1 MFVKT
6 AARLT
11 LLFIS
16 LTPVLLSAQ
25 TVVTGKVTESATGTP
40 IPFANVIFTGT
51 QDGAI
56 TDFEGNFTAKTNAP
70 VDSIEVRY
78 IGFIK
83 RIKPVMRGSSQTI
96 NFQLDEDVQTLG
108 EVVVYA
114 GENPA
119 WPIMRKVIEHK
130 KANDKRSLSAYDY
143 ESYTKVEFDVDNISD
158 FIQKWK
164 LVKKVQGV
172 LDSIQT
178 IAGEDGKPV
187 LPIFLSEAISRYYYR
202 TDPTLKKENI
212 IKTKVS
218 GVGITDGTLTSQV
231 IGSTFQEY
239 NFYQNWLNIITKEFV
254 SPIADGWK
262 LYYEVYLED
271 SLYIGDDYCYRIDFY
286 PKREQDL
293 AFTGTMWITQ
303 KEHALRRIDATVPR
317 EVNLNYIEKIKIQ
330 QDLTPTSAGP
340 WLPEKTRVVVD
351 VSQITKQTAGML
363 AKFYVSTKDH
373 HVNNPMPNDFYL
385 NPVTM
390 EESVRDFDEE
400 YWDEM
405 RHDSLSS
412 TEQNVFMMID
422 TLKKIPAVKTYMD
435 MAKFLVT
442 GYYKIGA
449 IDLGPYPTFFGK
461 NNIEGV
467 RIGFGARTNIDF
479 SRKWTF
485 GGYLGY
491 GFQDEKYKY
500 KLFVDRI
507 IDRQPWTNIK
517 AEYQQ
522 ELEQVW
528 LLNDQIEPNSLFY
541 SLSRFGTLTQPFLI
555 NKYRLSVFRQLSRG
569 LGVTGAYKYESFA
582 PQFDFDYY
590 VDGSTTETA
599 SAYEVSEASITLRYA
614 KDEVFVINDNE
625 RLSLGTVRWP
635 AFNLDYTYGMSGV
648 LGSDF
653 EYHKLKLGV
662 EKRQKMG
669 ILGVTDI
676 RLTGGYIFGE
686 VPYPLL
692 YNTIG
697 NQTNFYVDFA
707 YNLMNYFEFSTDK
720 YLDFRYRHQF
730 EGFILNTIPLMK
742 KLKWRLIGSANVL
755 YGGLDQKNIDMVQY
769 PQDENGDDILPFYQL
784 DSRPYVELGYGV
796 ENILKIF
803 SIEAFHRL
811 TYLDH
816 QDVSKFGL
824 KFSIKVIL

>member
-1 MFVKT
+1 MSYY
-6 AARLT
+6 ARLT
-11 LLFIS
+11 LLFNF
-16 LTPVLLSAQ
+16 LPLLLGAQ
-25 TVVTGKVTESATGTP
+25 TIVSGKVTESATGTP
-40 IPFANVIFTGT
+40 VPFATVSFLGT

-56 TDFEGNFTAKTNAP
+56 TDFEGKFIARTNAS

-78 IGFIK
+78 IGYLK
-83 RIKPVMRGSSQTI
+83 RTKTLTPNTSQII

-119 WPIMRKVIEHK
+119 WSIMREVIANKKV
-130 KANDKRSLSAYDY
+130 NDKRTLTAYDY

-178 IAGEDGKPV
+178 IAGDDGQPV
-187 LPIFLSEAISRYYYR
+187 LPIFLSEAISRYYYKTNPIQKR
-202 TDPTLKKENI
+202 ENI
-212 IKTKVS
+212 LKTKVS
-218 GVGITDGTLTSQV
+218 GVGITDGTLTSQL

-254 SPIADGWK
+254 SPIAEGWK

-271 SLYIGDDYCYRIDFY
+271 SLYIGNDYCYRIDFF

-293 AFTGTMWITQ
+293 AFTGSMWIT
-303 KEHALRRIDATVPR
+303 KENHALRRIDATVPR
-317 EVNLNYIEKIKIQ
+317 TANINYIEKIKIQ
-330 QDLTPTSAGP
+330 QDLIPTEAGP

-351 VSQITKQTAGML
+351 VSQITKQTAGMI

-373 HVNNPMPNDFYL
+373 KVNNPKPNDFYL

-390 EESVRDFDEE
+390 EEDVRDFDEQ
-400 YWDEM
+400 YWEAA
-405 RHDSLSS
+405 RHDTLSG

-467 RIGFGARTNIDF
+467 RIGFGARTNMAF

-491 GFQDEKYKY
+491 GFDDEQYKY
-500 KLFVDRI
+500 KIFVDRI
-507 IDRQPWTNIK
+507 LDRQSWTNVK
-517 AEYQQ
+517 VEYQR

-528 LLNDQIEPNSLFY
+528 MLNEQVEPNSLFY
-541 SLSRFGTLTQPFLI
+541 SLSRFGTLTQPFMI
-555 NKYRLSVFRQLSRG
+555 RKYRMSLFRQVSRG
-569 LGVTGAYKYESFA
+569 VGVTGAYKYETFD
-582 PQFDFDYY
+582 PQFNFNYY
-590 VDGSTTETA
+590 NGTSTETA
-599 SAYEVSEASITLRYA
+599 SNYELSEASLRVRYA

-648 LGSDF
+648 FGSDF
-653 EYHKLKLGV
+653 EYHKLKLGI

-669 ILGVTDI
+669 ILGVADLS
-676 RLTGGYIFGE
+676 LTGGYIFGQ

-697 NQTNFYVDFA
+697 NETNFYVNFA
-707 YNLMNYFEFSTDK
+707 YNLMSYFEFSTDK

-742 KLKWRLIGSANVL
+742 KLKWRLIGSANML

-769 PQDENGDDILPFYQL
+769 PLDENGNDELPFYQL
-784 DSRPYVELGYGV
+784 DNRPYVELGYGI

-803 SIEAFHRL
+803 SVEAFHRL